1 MQNNR
6 FFRSRQW
13 KPRSIR
19 SHVTGYGRLWLN
31 RKTDLFILHRAIP
44 VTSKQPRDK
53 PAKGKFTSSRNDR
66 DFKTAVGQARK
77 RENLKNRF

>member
-1 MQNNR
+1 MQNKR

-31 RKTDLFILHRAIP
+31 RKTDLFILHRAMP
-44 VTSKQPRDK
+44 VTSKQSWNRFE
-53 PAKGKFTSSRNDR
+53 KGKT
-66 DFKTAVGQARK
+66 
-77 RENLKNRF
+77 

>member
-1 MQNNR
+1 MQNKR

-31 RKTDLFILHRAIP
+31 CKTDLFILHRAIP
-44 VTSKQPRDK
+44 VTSKQPRDRL
-53 PAKGKFTSSRNDR
+53 AEGELTSLRKAL
-66 DFKTAVGQARK
+66 DFKTAAG
-77 RENLKNRF
+77 